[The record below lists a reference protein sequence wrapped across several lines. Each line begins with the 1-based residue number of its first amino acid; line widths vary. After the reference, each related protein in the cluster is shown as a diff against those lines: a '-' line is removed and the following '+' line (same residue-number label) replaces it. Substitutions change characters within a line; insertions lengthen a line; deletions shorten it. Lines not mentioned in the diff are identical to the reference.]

1 MHDER
6 QVALDDIVEYFNPI
20 LGTHL
25 TSQEKKDL
33 VEFLLT
39 L

>member
-6 QVALDDIVEYFNPI
+6 QFALDDIVEYFNLI

-25 TSQEKKDL
+25 TSQEKRDL
-33 VEFLLT
+33 IEFLLT